1 MNASETL
8 GSSYDGYLDALGSIE
23 RENTNVVVLESMKSN
38 ASSSAH
44 EGARHLHVGLAEQDM
59 VLVASG
65 LALEGRTVF
74 VSAPISPVF
83 AGRSYEQIRSAVAIP
98 NLKVVLSSVQDGL
111 ILDQDGAVRQMNED
125 LALMRAVPNMSV
137 VVPSDRNSAR
147 ALTLALS
154 KHDGP
159 SYLRLSYARHE
170 DVYEPGDGDFHIGG
184 ARLLAE
190 GDGVTICACGIMVKE
205 ALKARSILA
214 QQGIMAEI
222 LDCYSVKPFP
232 ERMLLASVRRTG
244 CCVVAEKHSGVAG
257 LYGAVAEQLCKN
269 YSIPA
274 RSVASRDS
282 FGQSGTPEELREY
295 YGLTYREI
303 VHNVVQVWAM
313 RRR

>member
-1 MNASETL
+1 MSVSETTR
-8 GSSYDGYLDALGSIE
+8 SSYDGYIEALELIV
-23 RENTNVVVLESMKSN
+23 RENPDAVILESRKRN
-38 ASSSAH
+38 ASSS
-44 EGARHLHVGLAEQDM
+44 EREEKRHLCVGLAEQDM

-65 LALEGRTVF
+65 LALEGKTVF

-98 NLKVVLSSVQDGL
+98 NLRVALSSVQDSL

-137 VVPSDRNSAR
+137 VVPSDRNSAHR
-147 ALTLALS
+147 LTLALAG
-154 KHDGP
+154 HDGP
-159 SYLRLSYARHE
+159 SYMRLSHARIN
-170 DVYEPGDGDFHIGG
+170 DIYEPEDGDFHIGG

-205 ALKARSILA
+205 ALRARSILA
-214 QQGIMAEI
+214 QQGIVAEI
-222 LDCYSVKPFP
+222 LDCYSVKPFA
-232 ERMLLASVRRTG
+232 EQMLLASVRRTG
-244 CCVVAEKHSGVAG
+244 CCVVAEKHSNVAG
-257 LYGAVAEQLCKN
+257 LYGAVSECLCKN
-269 YSIPA
+269 YSCPA
-274 RSVASRDS
+274 RSVAARDS